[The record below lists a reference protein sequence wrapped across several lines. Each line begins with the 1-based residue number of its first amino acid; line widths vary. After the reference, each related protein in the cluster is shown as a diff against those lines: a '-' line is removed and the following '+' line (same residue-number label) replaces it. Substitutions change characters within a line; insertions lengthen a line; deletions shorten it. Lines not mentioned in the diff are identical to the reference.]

1 MKKKQI
7 CLCWG
12 ISTSWVQYVSKP
24 HMWGRAIHW
33 AHHLP
38 SRCCVGGAEWR
49 FVCVCLIEFY
59 QNLWS
64 FFGFIEFFLPV
75 SPIFSIFRFFSALFG
90 GSRTRTCKDISFWSG
105 PLLDP
110 LPTVGLYGLANTG
123 RSYRV
128 NGGQWMGAGPIFS
141 SNFEEKNDFDGKKTI
156 SFDRDSPGKI
166 WPFYGIFAF
175 WLFSIPFKCL
185 NTLYCHPCGGHI
197 SK

>member
-1 MKKKQI
+1 MGPI
-7 CLCWG
+7 CFQTPHVGSSYPLGTPSPLTVLCR
-12 ISTSWVQYVSKP
+12 
-24 HMWGRAIHW
+24 WGRMAF
-33 AHHLP
+33 
-38 SRCCVGGAEWR
+38 C
-49 FVCVCLIEFY
+49 VCVSS
-59 QNLWS
+59 S
-64 FFGFIEFFLPV
+64 FTKIFGHFSVLLSFFLPV

-141 SNFEEKNDFDGKKTI
+141 SNFEEVNKWFWWKKTI